1 MLANDIFFWKYLF
14 YSFILTF
21 TKYWLSWMKLSQNYI
36 IRWIFEIYRS
46 GLKTVILSEKIQHFN
61 FAPHWDRDR
70 TNPIW
75 SWDSVGNFEWYLW
88 SYALHFKIS
97 LNIHLHFQ
105 VKSLWRITLKC
116 RETYWHD
123 DKYGCH
129 FAFFLLSCRMAV
141 RKYFSSEDVHICLLL
156 PSIVHYSAWSC

>member
-1 MLANDIFFWKYLF
+1 MLITRKHAHNKVISELHDSMNFWNLQICSKN
-14 YSFILTF
+14 SD
-21 TKYWLSWMKLSQNYI
+21 
-36 IRWIFEIYRS
+36 FERENSTLQYCPHF
-46 GLKTVILSEKIQHFN
+46 KI
-61 FAPHWDRDR
+61 APHWDRDR

-88 SYALHFKIS
+88 RYALHFKIS
-97 LNIHLHFQ
+97 LTIQLNFQ

-129 FAFFLLSCRMAV
+129 FAFFILYCRIAA
-141 RKYFSSEDVHICLLL
+141 RTYFSSEDVHICLLL
-156 PSIVHYSAWSC
+156 SSIVHHSAWSC